1 MGKKKNEPV
10 KKPLPS
16 LATHPFVS
24 IVTPTYNRVKFM
36 EGLVACYAH
45 QDYPHERMEWIMY
58 DDGTEPAGEVF
69 LELTK
74 AAGIPNVRYIY
85 DPVKVNI
92 GAKRNRLNK
101 EAKGDFIIAMDD
113 DDYYPSDRV
122 SHVVHRFRSFP
133 KIELAGSSE
142 IFMYYKDNGQIINLG
157 PYGPNHATNG
167 TMAWRKSYGKT
178 HTYDETVKCAEEKSF
193 LEGYKHPMIQLDPR
207 KTMLVMSH
215 SANTFNKDMFRNQ
228 ENNPVVRK
236 TVMKMKNFI
245 KDRKLREIFMRDD
258 GAPIG
263 GAITSTQV
271 MSEIQGATFMD
282 ANGRTISL
290 AELMKETGG
299 EAQIQ
304 VEGENGP
311 ISLKD
316 LLQKA
321 QGSAPVP
328 APNQTVSDVLH
339 SQTLVPQMGN
349 DVTPMRFNV

>member
-1 MGKKKNEPV
+1 
-10 KKPLPS
+10 
-16 LATHPFVS
+16 
-24 IVTPTYNRVKFM
+24 M

-74 AAGIPNVRYIY
+74 AAGLPNVRYIY

-101 EAKGDFIIAMDD
+101 EAKGDIIIAMDD
-113 DDYYPSDRV
+113 DDYYPPERV

-133 KIELAGSSE
+133 KIDLAGSSQ
-142 IFMYYKDNGQIINLG
+142 IYMYYKDNGQIISLG

-167 TMAWRKSYGKT
+167 TMAWRRSYGKT

-193 LEGYKHPMIQLDPR
+193 LEGYKHPMIQLESM

-215 SANTFNKDMFRNQ
+215 SQNTFNKDMFRHQ
-228 ENNPVVRK
+228 ENNPILRK
-236 TVMKMKNFI
+236 TQMTIKTFI
-245 KDRKLREIFMRDD
+245 KDRKLREIFVRDD
-258 GAPIG
+258 GAPVG

-271 MSEIQGATFMD
+271 MSEIQGASFMD
-282 ANGRTISL
+282 ANGRAISL

-299 EAQIQ
+299 QAQIKVDGQ
-304 VEGENGP
+304 SDP
-311 ISLKD
+311 ISLKEF
-316 LLQKA
+316 LEKTQTQTL
-321 QGSAPVP
+321 AP
-328 APNQTVSDVLH
+328 QTVSD
-339 SQTLVPQMGN
+339 T
-349 DVTPMRFNV
+349 TPMRLNV